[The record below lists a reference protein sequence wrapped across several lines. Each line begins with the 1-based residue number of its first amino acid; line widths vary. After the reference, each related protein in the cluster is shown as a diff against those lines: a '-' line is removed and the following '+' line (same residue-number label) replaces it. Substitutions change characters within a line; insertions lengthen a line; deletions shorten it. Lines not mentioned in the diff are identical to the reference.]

1 MQCTEVVWSFFVL
14 FLSLIFF
21 SEIKDFF
28 TLFKSSKKII
38 ILTITSL
45 LIATNWLGFIYSV
58 SINKVQDASLGYFLT
73 PMISISLG
81 YFILN
86 ENLNVRKIISVSL
99 MFFACFILFTSL
111 DSFPYL
117 ALLIGT
123 TWGVYGLLRKQ
134 IQVSPA
140 LGLLYESGLITLFAL
155 PYLLY
160 LNHINIGNFGFNF
173 SYISIMLFLT
183 GIVTIIPLFFFN
195 LGLRYTTLGLAG
207 VLFYIAFLI
216 LMGAF
221 KDNFLV
227 AVVASLGVI
236 LGAAYILW
244 LYKRVVFGE
253 LVNKDLEK
261 MKDLNRSEYFIL
273 ISLAIP
279 IIFFGFYPEPLFNTI
294 EVSVNNLISMYNLN
308 LINK

>member
-1 MQCTEVVWSFFVL
+1 MKTNFTRGVIFACVAAIWWGMPQPLFFDEIKYIPSFEIAMHRGVWSFFVL

-21 SEIKDFF
+21 SEIKNFF
-28 TLFKSSKKII
+28 ILFKSSKKII

-58 SINKVQDASLGYFLT
+58 SIDKVQDASLGYFLT

-117 ALLIGT
+117 ALLIGI
-123 TWGVYGLLRKQ
+123 TWGIYGLLRKQ
-134 IQVSPA
+134 IEVSPA
-140 LGLLYESGLITLFAL
+140 VGLLFESGLISLFAL

-160 LNHINIGNFGFNF
+160 LSHINIGYFSFNF

-207 VLFYIAFLI
+207 VLFYIAPSFHFI
-216 LMGAF
+216 TSVF
-221 KDNFLV
+221 
-227 AVVASLGVI
+227 I
-236 LGAAYILW
+236 LGEY
-244 LYKRVVFGE
+244 
-253 LVNKDLEK
+253 LEMEK
-261 MKDLNRSEYFIL
+261 IVAFI
-273 ISLAIP
+273 
-279 IIFFGFYPEPLFNTI
+279 IIWVG
-294 EVSVNNLISMYNLN
+294 VSIFIYDAVKSPRLS
-308 LINK
+308 

>member
-1 MQCTEVVWSFFVL
+1 MKTNFIKGIIFACVAALWWGMPQPLFFDEINYIPSLEVAMHRGVWSFFVL
-14 FLSLIFF
+14 FFSLVIF

-28 TLFKSSKKII
+28 KLFKSSKKII

-86 ENLNVRKIISVSL
+86 ENLNTRKIISVSL
-99 MFFACFILFTSL
+99 MLLACFILFTSL

-134 IQVSPA
+134 IEVSPA
-140 LGLLYESGLITLFAL
+140 TGLLYESGLITLIAL
-155 PYLLY
+155 PYLIY
-160 LNHINIGNFGFNF
+160 LNHLEIGYFSFNL
-173 SYISIMLFLT
+173 SYISVMLFLT

-195 LGLRYTTLGLAG
+195 LGLRYTTLSLAG
-207 VLFYIAFLI
+207 VLFYIAPSFHFI
-216 LMGAF
+216 TSVF
-221 KDNFLV
+221 
-227 AVVASLGVI
+227 I
-236 LGAAYILW
+236 LG
-244 LYKRVVFGE
+244 E
-253 LVNKDLEK
+253 NLVNEK
-261 MKDLNRSEYFIL
+261 FI
-273 ISLAIP
+273 AF
-279 IIFFGFYPEPLFNTI
+279 IIIWIG
-294 EVSVNNLISMYNLN
+294 VSIFIYDVIRNSRLS
-308 LINK
+308 

>member
-1 MQCTEVVWSFFVL
+1 MKTNFSRGIIFACLAAIWWGMPQPLFFNEINYIPSFEVAMHRGIWSFFIL

-21 SEIKDFF
+21 SEINDFLA
-28 TLFKSSKKII
+28 LFKSSKKIT

-86 ENLNVRKIISVSL
+86 ENLNIRKVISVLL
-99 MFFACFILFTSL
+99 MLFACLILFTSL

-117 ALLIGT
+117 AILIGT

-140 LGLLYESGLITLFAL
+140 VGLLYESGLITLFAL

-160 LNHINIGNFGFNF
+160 LNHIDIGFFSFNF
-173 SYISIMLFLT
+173 NYISIMLFLT

-207 VLFYIAFLI
+207 VLFYIAPSFHFI
-216 LMGAF
+216 TSVF
-221 KDNFLV
+221 
-227 AVVASLGVI
+227 I
-236 LGAAYILW
+236 LGEYLEMEKIVAFIIIWVGVSIFIYD
-244 LYKRVVFGE
+244 VVKSPR
-253 LVNKDLEK
+253 L
-261 MKDLNRSEYFIL
+261 S
-273 ISLAIP
+273 
-279 IIFFGFYPEPLFNTI
+279 
-294 EVSVNNLISMYNLN
+294 
-308 LINK
+308 

>member
-1 MQCTEVVWSFFVL
+1 MKTNFIKGIIFACVAALWWGMPQPLFFDEINYIPSLEVAMHRGVWSFFVL
-14 FLSLIFF
+14 FFSLVIF

-28 TLFKSSKKII
+28 KLFKSSKKII

-86 ENLNVRKIISVSL
+86 ENLNTRKIISVSL
-99 MFFACFILFTSL
+99 MLLACFILFTSL

-134 IQVSPA
+134 IEVSPA
-140 LGLLYESGLITLFAL
+140 TGLLYESGLITLIAL
-155 PYLLY
+155 PYLIY
-160 LNHINIGNFGFNF
+160 LNHLEIGYSSFNL
-173 SYISIMLFLT
+173 SYISVMLFLT

-195 LGLRYTTLGLAG
+195 LGLRYTTLSLAG
-207 VLFYIAFLI
+207 VLFYIAPSFHFI
-216 LMGAF
+216 TSVF
-221 KDNFLV
+221 
-227 AVVASLGVI
+227 I
-236 LGAAYILW
+236 LG
-244 LYKRVVFGE
+244 E
-253 LVNKDLEK
+253 NLVNEK
-261 MKDLNRSEYFIL
+261 FMAFI
-273 ISLAIP
+273 
-279 IIFFGFYPEPLFNTI
+279 IIWVG
-294 EVSVNNLISMYNLN
+294 VSIFIYDVVRNSRLS
-308 LINK
+308 

>member
-1 MQCTEVVWSFFVL
+1 MKTNFIKGIIFACVAALWWGMPQPLFFDEINYIPSLEVAMHRGVWSFFVL
-14 FLSLIFF
+14 FFSLVIF

-28 TLFKSSKKII
+28 KLFKSSKKII

-86 ENLNVRKIISVSL
+86 ENLNTRKIISVSL
-99 MFFACFILFTSL
+99 MLLACFILFTSL

-134 IQVSPA
+134 IEVSPA
-140 LGLLYESGLITLFAL
+140 TGLLYESGLITLIAL
-155 PYLLY
+155 PYLIY
-160 LNHINIGNFGFNF
+160 LNHLEIGYFSFNL
-173 SYISIMLFLT
+173 SYISVMLFLT

-195 LGLRYTTLGLAG
+195 LGLRYTTLSLAG
-207 VLFYIAFLI
+207 VLFYIAPSFHFI
-216 LMGAF
+216 TSVF
-221 KDNFLV
+221 
-227 AVVASLGVI
+227 I
-236 LGAAYILW
+236 LG
-244 LYKRVVFGE
+244 E
-253 LVNKDLEK
+253 NLVNEK
-261 MKDLNRSEYFIL
+261 FI
-273 ISLAIP
+273 AF
-279 IIFFGFYPEPLFNTI
+279 IIIWVGVGIFIYDVVRNSRL
-294 EVSVNNLISMYNLN
+294 S
-308 LINK
+308 

>member
-1 MQCTEVVWSFFVL
+1 MKTNFIKGIIFACVAALWWGMPQPLFFDEINYIPSLEVAMHRGVWSFFVL
-14 FLSLIFF
+14 FFSLLIF

-28 TLFKSSKKII
+28 KLFKSSKKII

-86 ENLNVRKIISVSL
+86 ENLNTRKIISVSL
-99 MFFACFILFTSL
+99 MLLACFILFTSL

-134 IQVSPA
+134 IEVSPA
-140 LGLLYESGLITLFAL
+140 TGLLYESGLITLIAL
-155 PYLLY
+155 PYLIY
-160 LNHINIGNFGFNF
+160 LNHLEIGYFSFNL
-173 SYISIMLFLT
+173 SYISVMLFLT

-195 LGLRYTTLGLAG
+195 LGLRYTTLSLAG
-207 VLFYIAFLI
+207 VLFYIAPSFHFITSVFI
-216 LMGAF
+216 LDE
-221 KDNFLV
+221 K
-227 AVVASLGVI
+227 
-236 LGAAYILW
+236 
-244 LYKRVVFGE
+244 
-253 LVNKDLEK
+253 LVNEK
-261 MKDLNRSEYFIL
+261 FI
-273 ISLAIP
+273 AF
-279 IIFFGFYPEPLFNTI
+279 IIIWVG
-294 EVSVNNLISMYNLN
+294 VSIFIYDVVRNSRLS
-308 LINK
+308 

>member
-1 MQCTEVVWSFFVL
+1 MKTNFSRGIIFACLAAIWWGMPQPLFFNEINYIPSFEVAMHRGVWSFFIL
-14 FLSLIFF
+14 FLLLIFF
-21 SEIKDFF
+21 SEINDFLV
-28 TLFKSSKKII
+28 LFKSSKKIT

-45 LIATNWLGFIYSV
+45 LIATNWLGFLYSV

-86 ENLNVRKIISVSL
+86 ENLNIRKVISVLL
-99 MFFACFILFTSL
+99 MLFACIILFTGL

-123 TWGVYGLLRKQ
+123 TWGIYGLLRKQ

-140 LGLLYESGLITLFAL
+140 VGLLYESGLITLFAL
-155 PYLLY
+155 PYLIY
-160 LNHINIGNFGFNF
+160 LNQIDIGYFGFNF

-207 VLFYIAFLI
+207 VLFYIAPSFHFI
-216 LMGAF
+216 TSVF
-221 KDNFLV
+221 
-227 AVVASLGVI
+227 I
-236 LGAAYILW
+236 LGEYLEIEKIVAFIIIWVGVSIFIYD
-244 LYKRVVFGE
+244 VVKSPR
-253 LVNKDLEK
+253 L
-261 MKDLNRSEYFIL
+261 S
-273 ISLAIP
+273 
-279 IIFFGFYPEPLFNTI
+279 
-294 EVSVNNLISMYNLN
+294 
-308 LINK
+308 

>member
-1 MQCTEVVWSFFVL
+1 MKTNFSKGIIFACLAAIWWGMPQPLFFNEINYIPSFEVAMHRGIWSFFIL

-21 SEIKDFF
+21 SGINDFLA
-28 TLFKSSKKII
+28 LFKSSKKIT

-86 ENLNVRKIISVSL
+86 ENLNIRKVISVLL
-99 MFFACFILFTSL
+99 MLFACIILFTGL

-123 TWGVYGLLRKQ
+123 TWGIYGLLRKQ

-140 LGLLYESGLITLFAL
+140 VGLLYESGLITLFAL
-155 PYLLY
+155 PYLIY
-160 LNHINIGNFGFNF
+160 LNQIDIGYFGFNF

-207 VLFYIAFLI
+207 VLFYIAPSFHFI
-216 LMGAF
+216 TSVF
-221 KDNFLV
+221 
-227 AVVASLGVI
+227 I
-236 LGAAYILW
+236 LGEYLEMEKIVAFIIIWVGVSIFIYD
-244 LYKRVVFGE
+244 VVKSPR
-253 LVNKDLEK
+253 L
-261 MKDLNRSEYFIL
+261 S
-273 ISLAIP
+273 
-279 IIFFGFYPEPLFNTI
+279 
-294 EVSVNNLISMYNLN
+294 
-308 LINK
+308 

>member
-1 MQCTEVVWSFFVL
+1 MKTNFSRGIIFACLAAIWWGMPQPLFFNEINYIPSFEVAMHRGIWSFFIL

-21 SEIKDFF
+21 SGINDFLA
-28 TLFKSSKKII
+28 LFKSSKKIK

-86 ENLNVRKIISVSL
+86 ENLNIRKVISVLL
-99 MFFACFILFTSL
+99 MLFACIILFTGL

-123 TWGVYGLLRKQ
+123 TWGIYGLLRKQ

-140 LGLLYESGLITLFAL
+140 VGLLYESGLITLFAL
-155 PYLLY
+155 PYLIY
-160 LNHINIGNFGFNF
+160 LNQIDIGYFGFNF

-207 VLFYIAFLI
+207 VLFYIAPSFHFI
-216 LMGAF
+216 TSVF
-221 KDNFLV
+221 
-227 AVVASLGVI
+227 I
-236 LGAAYILW
+236 LGEYLEMEKIVAFIIIWVGVSIFIYD
-244 LYKRVVFGE
+244 VVKSPR
-253 LVNKDLEK
+253 L
-261 MKDLNRSEYFIL
+261 S
-273 ISLAIP
+273 
-279 IIFFGFYPEPLFNTI
+279 
-294 EVSVNNLISMYNLN
+294 
-308 LINK
+308 

>member
-1 MQCTEVVWSFFVL
+1 MKTNFSRGIIFACLAAIWWGMPQPLFFNEINYIPSFEVAMHRGIWSFFIL

-21 SEIKDFF
+21 SGINDFLA
-28 TLFKSSKKII
+28 LFKSSKKIT

-86 ENLNVRKIISVSL
+86 ENLNIRKVISVLL
-99 MFFACFILFTSL
+99 MLFACIILFTGL

-123 TWGVYGLLRKQ
+123 TWGIYGLLRKQ

-140 LGLLYESGLITLFAL
+140 VGLIYESGLISLFAL

-160 LNHINIGNFGFNF
+160 LNYINIGYFSFDFN
-173 SYISIMLFLT
+173 YISIMLFLT

-207 VLFYIAFLI
+207 VLFYIAPSFHFI
-216 LMGAF
+216 TSVF
-221 KDNFLV
+221 
-227 AVVASLGVI
+227 I
-236 LGAAYILW
+236 LGEY
-244 LYKRVVFGE
+244 
-253 LVNKDLEK
+253 LEIEK
-261 MKDLNRSEYFIL
+261 IVAFI
-273 ISLAIP
+273 
-279 IIFFGFYPEPLFNTI
+279 IIWVGVSIFIYDTI
-294 EVSVNNLISMYNLN
+294 KGLRLS
-308 LINK
+308 

>member
-1 MQCTEVVWSFFVL
+1 MKTNFIKGIIFACVAALWWGMPQPLFFDEINYIPSLEVAMHRGVWSFFVL
-14 FLSLIFF
+14 FFSLVIF

-28 TLFKSSKKII
+28 KLFKSSKKII

-86 ENLNVRKIISVSL
+86 ENLNTRKIISVSL
-99 MFFACFILFTSL
+99 MLLACFILFTSL

-134 IQVSPA
+134 IEVSPA
-140 LGLLYESGLITLFAL
+140 TGLLYESGLITLIAL
-155 PYLLY
+155 PYLIY
-160 LNHINIGNFGFNF
+160 LNHLEIGYFSFNL
-173 SYISIMLFLT
+173 SYISVMLFLT

-195 LGLRYTTLGLAG
+195 LGLRYTTLSLAG
-207 VLFYIAFLI
+207 VLFYISQSFHFITSVFILGENLVNEKFIAFI
-216 LMGAF
+216 IIW
-221 KDNFLV
+221 
-227 AVVASLGVI
+227 LGVSI
-236 LGAAYILW
+236 
-244 LYKRVVFGE
+244 
-253 LVNKDLEK
+253 
-261 MKDLNRSEYFIL
+261 FIYDVIRNSRL
-273 ISLAIP
+273 S
-279 IIFFGFYPEPLFNTI
+279 
-294 EVSVNNLISMYNLN
+294 
-308 LINK
+308 

>member
-1 MQCTEVVWSFFVL
+1 MKTNFIKGIIFACIAALWWGMPQPLFFDEINYIPSLEVAMHRGVWSFFVL
-14 FLSLIFF
+14 FFSLVIF

-28 TLFKSSKKII
+28 KLFKSSKKII

-86 ENLNVRKIISVSL
+86 ENLNTRKIISVSL
-99 MFFACFILFTSL
+99 MLLACFILFTSL

-134 IQVSPA
+134 IEVSPA
-140 LGLLYESGLITLFAL
+140 TGLLYESGLITLIAL
-155 PYLLY
+155 PYLIY
-160 LNHINIGNFGFNF
+160 LNHLEIGYFSFNL
-173 SYISIMLFLT
+173 SYISVMLFLT

-195 LGLRYTTLGLAG
+195 LGLRYTTLSLAG
-207 VLFYIAFLI
+207 VLFYIAPSFHFI
-216 LMGAF
+216 TSVF
-221 KDNFLV
+221 
-227 AVVASLGVI
+227 I
-236 LGAAYILW
+236 LG
-244 LYKRVVFGE
+244 E
-253 LVNKDLEK
+253 NLVNEK
-261 MKDLNRSEYFIL
+261 FI
-273 ISLAIP
+273 AF
-279 IIFFGFYPEPLFNTI
+279 IIIWVG
-294 EVSVNNLISMYNLN
+294 VSIFIYDVVRNSRLS
-308 LINK
+308 

>member
-1 MQCTEVVWSFFVL
+1 MKTNFIKGIIFACVAALWWGMPQPLFFDEINYIPSLEVAMHRGVWSFFVL
-14 FLSLIFF
+14 FFSLVIF

-28 TLFKSSKKII
+28 KLFKSSKKII

-86 ENLNVRKIISVSL
+86 ENLNTRKIISVSL
-99 MFFACFILFTSL
+99 MLLACFILFTSL

-134 IQVSPA
+134 IEVSPA
-140 LGLLYESGLITLFAL
+140 TGLLYESGLITLIAL
-155 PYLLY
+155 PYLIY
-160 LNHINIGNFGFNF
+160 LNHLEIGYFSFNL

-195 LGLRYTTLGLAG
+195 LGLRYTTLSLAG
-207 VLFYIAFLI
+207 VLFYIAPSFHFI
-216 LMGAF
+216 TSVF
-221 KDNFLV
+221 
-227 AVVASLGVI
+227 I
-236 LGAAYILW
+236 LGENL
-244 LYKRVVFGE
+244 L
-253 LVNKDLEK
+253 NEK
-261 MKDLNRSEYFIL
+261 FI
-273 ISLAIP
+273 AF
-279 IIFFGFYPEPLFNTI
+279 IIIWVG
-294 EVSVNNLISMYNLN
+294 VSIFIYDVIRNSRLS
-308 LINK
+308 

>member
-1 MQCTEVVWSFFVL
+1 MKTNFIKGIIFGCVAALWWGMPQPLFFDEINYIPSLEVAMHRGVWSFFVL
-14 FLSLIFF
+14 FFSLVIF

-28 TLFKSSKKII
+28 RLFKSSKKII

-86 ENLNVRKIISVSL
+86 ENLNTRKIISVSL
-99 MFFACFILFTSL
+99 MLLACFILFTSL

-134 IQVSPA
+134 IEVSPA
-140 LGLLYESGLITLFAL
+140 TGLLYESGLITLIAL
-155 PYLLY
+155 PYLIY
-160 LNHINIGNFGFNF
+160 LNHLEIGYFSFSL

-195 LGLRYTTLGLAG
+195 LGLRYTTLSLAG
-207 VLFYIAFLI
+207 VLFYIAPSFHFITSVFI
-216 LMGAF
+216 LGENLVNEKFIAF
-221 KDNFLV
+221 IIIW
-227 AVVASLGVI
+227 LGVSI
-236 LGAAYILW
+236 FIYD
-244 LYKRVVFGE
+244 VVRNSK
-253 LVNKDLEK
+253 L
-261 MKDLNRSEYFIL
+261 S
-273 ISLAIP
+273 
-279 IIFFGFYPEPLFNTI
+279 
-294 EVSVNNLISMYNLN
+294 
-308 LINK
+308 

>member
-1 MQCTEVVWSFFVL
+1 MNTNFTRGIIFACVAAIWWGMPQPLFFDEIKYIPSFEVAMHRGVWSFFVL

-21 SEIKDFF
+21 SEIKNFF
-28 TLFKSSKKII
+28 ILFKSSKKII

-86 ENLNVRKIISVSL
+86 ESLNVRKIISVSL
-99 MFFACFILFTSL
+99 MFFACLILFTSL

-123 TWGVYGLLRKQ
+123 TWGIYGLLRKQ
-134 IQVSPA
+134 IEVSPA
-140 LGLLYESGLITLFAL
+140 EGLLYESGLISLFAL

-160 LNHINIGNFGFNF
+160 LSHINIGYFSFNF

-207 VLFYIAFLI
+207 VLFYIAPSFHFI
-216 LMGAF
+216 TSVF
-221 KDNFLV
+221 
-227 AVVASLGVI
+227 I
-236 LGAAYILW
+236 LGEY
-244 LYKRVVFGE
+244 
-253 LVNKDLEK
+253 LEIEK
-261 MKDLNRSEYFIL
+261 IVAFI
-273 ISLAIP
+273 IIWVGVSIFIYDTVKSLR
-279 IIFFGFYPEPLFNTI
+279 L
-294 EVSVNNLISMYNLN
+294 S
-308 LINK
+308 

>member
-1 MQCTEVVWSFFVL
+1 MKTNFIKGIIFACVAALWWGMPQPLFFDEINYIPSLEVAMHRGVWSFFVL
-14 FLSLIFF
+14 FFSLVIF

-28 TLFKSSKKII
+28 KLFKSSKKII

-86 ENLNVRKIISVSL
+86 ENLNTRKIISVSL
-99 MFFACFILFTSL
+99 MFLACFILFTSL

-134 IQVSPA
+134 IEVSPA
-140 LGLLYESGLITLFAL
+140 TGLLYESGLITLIAL
-155 PYLLY
+155 PYLIY
-160 LNHINIGNFGFNF
+160 LNHLEIGYFSFNL
-173 SYISIMLFLT
+173 SYISVMLFLT

-195 LGLRYTTLGLAG
+195 LGLRYTTLSLAG
-207 VLFYIAFLI
+207 VLFYIAPSFHFI
-216 LMGAF
+216 TSVF
-221 KDNFLV
+221 
-227 AVVASLGVI
+227 I
-236 LGAAYILW
+236 LGENLA
-244 LYKRVVFGE
+244 
-253 LVNKDLEK
+253 NEK
-261 MKDLNRSEYFIL
+261 FI
-273 ISLAIP
+273 AF
-279 IIFFGFYPEPLFNTI
+279 IIIWVG
-294 EVSVNNLISMYNLN
+294 VSIFIYDVIRNSRLS
-308 LINK
+308 

>member
-1 MQCTEVVWSFFVL
+1 MKTNFIKGIIFACVAALWWGMPQPLFFDEINYIPSLEVAMHRGVWSFFVL
-14 FLSLIFF
+14 FFSLVIF

-28 TLFKSSKKII
+28 KLFKSSKKII

-86 ENLNVRKIISVSL
+86 ENLNTRKIISVSL
-99 MFFACFILFTSL
+99 MLLACFILFTSL

-134 IQVSPA
+134 IEVSPA
-140 LGLLYESGLITLFAL
+140 TGLLYESGLITLIAL
-155 PYLLY
+155 PYLIY
-160 LNHINIGNFGFNF
+160 LNHLEIGYFSFNL
-173 SYISIMLFLT
+173 SYISVMLFLT

-195 LGLRYTTLGLAG
+195 LGLRYTTLSLAG
-207 VLFYIAFLI
+207 VLFYIAPSFHFI
-216 LMGAF
+216 TSVF
-221 KDNFLV
+221 
-227 AVVASLGVI
+227 I
-236 LGAAYILW
+236 LG
-244 LYKRVVFGE
+244 E
-253 LVNKDLEK
+253 NLVNEK
-261 MKDLNRSEYFIL
+261 FIAF
-273 ISLAIP
+273 IVIWVGVS
-279 IIFFGFYPEPLFNTI
+279 IFIYDVVRNSRL
-294 EVSVNNLISMYNLN
+294 S
-308 LINK
+308 

>member
-1 MQCTEVVWSFFVL
+1 MKTNFIKGIIFACVAALWWGMPQPLFFDEINYIPSLEVAMHRGVWSFFVL
-14 FLSLIFF
+14 FFSLVIF

-28 TLFKSSKKII
+28 KLFKSSKKII

-86 ENLNVRKIISVSL
+86 ENLNTRKIISVSL
-99 MFFACFILFTSL
+99 MLLACFILFTSL

-134 IQVSPA
+134 IEVSPA
-140 LGLLYESGLITLFAL
+140 TGLLYESGLITLIAL
-155 PYLLY
+155 PYLIY
-160 LNHINIGNFGFNF
+160 LNHLEIGYFSFNLSF
-173 SYISIMLFLT
+173 ISIMLFLT

-195 LGLRYTTLGLAG
+195 LGLRYTTLSLAG
-207 VLFYIAFLI
+207 VLFYIAPSFHFI
-216 LMGAF
+216 TSVF
-221 KDNFLV
+221 
-227 AVVASLGVI
+227 I
-236 LGAAYILW
+236 LG
-244 LYKRVVFGE
+244 E
-253 LVNKDLEK
+253 NLVNEK
-261 MKDLNRSEYFIL
+261 FI
-273 ISLAIP
+273 AF
-279 IIFFGFYPEPLFNTI
+279 IIIWVG
-294 EVSVNNLISMYNLN
+294 VSIFIYDVVRNSRLS
-308 LINK
+308 

>member
-1 MQCTEVVWSFFVL
+1 MKTNFIKGIIFACVAALWWGMPQPLFFDEINYIPSLEVAMHRGVWSFFVL
-14 FLSLIFF
+14 FFSLVIF

-28 TLFKSSKKII
+28 KLFKSSKKII

-86 ENLNVRKIISVSL
+86 ENLNTRKIISVSL
-99 MFFACFILFTSL
+99 MLLACFILFTSL

-134 IQVSPA
+134 IEVSPA
-140 LGLLYESGLITLFAL
+140 TGLLYESGLITLIAL
-155 PYLLY
+155 PYLIY
-160 LNHINIGNFGFNF
+160 LNHLEIGYFSFNL
-173 SYISIMLFLT
+173 SYISVMLFLT

-195 LGLRYTTLGLAG
+195 LGLRYTTLSLAG
-207 VLFYIAFLI
+207 VLFYIAPSFHFI
-216 LMGAF
+216 TSVF
-221 KDNFLV
+221 
-227 AVVASLGVI
+227 I
-236 LGAAYILW
+236 LG
-244 LYKRVVFGE
+244 E
-253 LVNKDLEK
+253 NLVNEK
-261 MKDLNRSEYFIL
+261 LIAFIIIWVGVSIFIYDVVRSSRL
-273 ISLAIP
+273 S
-279 IIFFGFYPEPLFNTI
+279 
-294 EVSVNNLISMYNLN
+294 
-308 LINK
+308 

>member
-1 MQCTEVVWSFFVL
+1 MKTNFSRGIIFACLAAIWWGMPQPLFFNEINYIPSFEVAMHRGVWSFFIL

-21 SEIKDFF
+21 SEINDFF
-28 TLFKSSKKII
+28 VLFKSSKKII

-86 ENLNVRKIISVSL
+86 ENLNIRKVISVLL
-99 MFFACFILFTSL
+99 MLFACLILFTCL

-117 ALLIGT
+117 AILIGT

-140 LGLLYESGLITLFAL
+140 VGLLYESGLITLFAL
-155 PYLLY
+155 PYLIY
-160 LNHINIGNFGFNF
+160 LNQIDIGYFGFNF

-207 VLFYIAFLI
+207 VLFYIAPSFHFI
-216 LMGAF
+216 TSVF
-221 KDNFLV
+221 
-227 AVVASLGVI
+227 I
-236 LGAAYILW
+236 LGEY
-244 LYKRVVFGE
+244 
-253 LVNKDLEK
+253 LEMEK
-261 MKDLNRSEYFIL
+261 IVAFIIIWVGVSIFIYDAL
-273 ISLAIP
+273 KSLR
-279 IIFFGFYPEPLFNTI
+279 L
-294 EVSVNNLISMYNLN
+294 S
-308 LINK
+308 

>member
-1 MQCTEVVWSFFVL
+1 MKTNFSRGIIFACLAAIWWGMPQPLFFNEINYIPSFEVAMHRGIWSFFIL

-21 SEIKDFF
+21 SGINDFLA
-28 TLFKSSKKII
+28 LFKSSKKIT

-86 ENLNVRKIISVSL
+86 ENLNIRKIISVLL
-99 MFFACFILFTSL
+99 MLFACLILFTSL

-117 ALLIGT
+117 AILIGT

-140 LGLLYESGLITLFAL
+140 VGLLYESGLITLFAI
-155 PYLLY
+155 PYLIY
-160 LNHINIGNFGFNF
+160 LNQINIGYFSLNFN
-173 SYISIMLFLT
+173 YISIMLFLT

-207 VLFYIAFLI
+207 VLFYIAPSFHFI
-216 LMGAF
+216 TSVF
-221 KDNFLV
+221 
-227 AVVASLGVI
+227 I
-236 LGAAYILW
+236 LGEYLEMEKIVAFIIIWVGVSIFIYD
-244 LYKRVVFGE
+244 VVKSPR
-253 LVNKDLEK
+253 L
-261 MKDLNRSEYFIL
+261 S
-273 ISLAIP
+273 
-279 IIFFGFYPEPLFNTI
+279 
-294 EVSVNNLISMYNLN
+294 
-308 LINK
+308 